1 MIIPKK
7 PQNMIVF
14 NQKNQNN
21 DKSNNQKNINS
32 QRLSNNSIHIAQYK
46 NESYRLNRDFFDKL
60 NKQLLK

>member
-32 QRLSNNSIHIAQYK
+32 
-46 NESYRLNRDFFDKL
+46 
-60 NKQLLK
+60 